1 MAKLMHEYTNVQVPV
16 EAKEKLDKVFAL
28 RKKKD
33 KSIRKAD
40 LWLEA
45 VFKLRG

>member
-1 MAKLMHEYTNVQVPV
+1 MAKMMYEYTNVQVPLD
-16 EAKEKLDKVFAL
+16 AKQKLDKVFAS

-45 VFKLRG
+45 VSKLKG